1 MHFKIFL
8 VIFWAAG
15 ILVVMTT
22 SNAEAFLYNQ
32 ILHYELDLS
41 PNFIDLF
48 RLNDVALTDNFYLI
62 QKLGHLFSFGILY
75 MLLYNWLHT
84 HSKALWYCIAF
95 AISSEI
101 IQLFFERNGRIFD
114 MGVDFIG
121 ILLAYIITVIV
132 TARKTKVQ

>member
-62 QKLGHLFSFGILY
+62 QKLGHLLSFGILY

>member
-1 MHFKIFL
+1 MRFKICL
-8 VIFWAAG
+8 VIFWSTG

-41 PNFIDLF
+41 PNYMDLF

-75 MLLYNWLHT
+75 ILFYNWLHI
-84 HSKALWYCIAF
+84 HSKAFWYCIAV

-101 IQLFFERNGRIFD
+101 IQLFFGRNGRLFD
-114 MGVDFIG
+114 IGVDFIG
-121 ILLAYIITVIV
+121 IFLAYRIIVVV
-132 TARKTKVQ
+132 TACKAKIQ

>member
-41 PNFIDLF
+41 QNFIDLF

-62 QKLGHLFSFGILY
+62 QKLGHLLSFGILY

>member
-1 MHFKIFL
+1 
-8 VIFWAAG
+8 
-15 ILVVMTT
+15 MTT

-62 QKLGHLFSFGILY
+62 QKLGHLLSFGILY